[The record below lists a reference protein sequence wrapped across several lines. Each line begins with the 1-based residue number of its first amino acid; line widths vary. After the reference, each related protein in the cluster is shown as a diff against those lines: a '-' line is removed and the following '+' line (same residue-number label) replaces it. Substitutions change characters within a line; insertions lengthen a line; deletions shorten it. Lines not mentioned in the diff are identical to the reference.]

1 LAPFSASVPRLTWPP
16 RQRHDIVITS
26 RQIPDA
32 IDRFGFYSP
41 MSWMTC
47 VAVLIAWPS
56 IGMGVAYLFGCFVSA
71 GQAPDD
77 TSDPIPQ

>member
-1 LAPFSASVPRLTWPP
+1 
-16 RQRHDIVITS
+16 
-26 RQIPDA
+26 
-32 IDRFGFYSP
+32 
-41 MSWMTC
+41 MSWTTW
-47 VAVLIAWPS
+47 VAVLIAWLS